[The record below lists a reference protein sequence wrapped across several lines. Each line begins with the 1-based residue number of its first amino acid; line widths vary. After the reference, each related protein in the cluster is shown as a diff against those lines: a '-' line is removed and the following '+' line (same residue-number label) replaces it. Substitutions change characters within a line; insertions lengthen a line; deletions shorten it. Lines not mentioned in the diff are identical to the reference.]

1 MRRASYSRVILL
13 ITLIIAAYCR
23 RLKASIFSI
32 AETDVL
38 AIQATIYNRILK
50 IRLSVCVPGNSF
62 YSREQYVAICHLSSV
77 ANNVRQTV
85 TVTVTSR
92 WHVIRYVT
100 ALRDCSPTHK
110 SDCVQLHSSTATT
123 TSDGRRQN
131 NEWNEKKR
139 SEETQTLRAG
149 CSKAEPKI
157 PPPRRRPPSRGL
169 GTAKI

>member
-13 ITLIIAAYCR
+13 ITLIITA
-23 RLKASIFSI
+23 LQKAPLFSI

-110 SDCVQLHSSTATT
+110 SDCVQTTVAQFDSNHNLWRTT
-123 TSDGRRQN
+123 TKQRIK
-131 NEWNEKKR
+131 WKKR

-157 PPPRRRPPSRGL
+157 PPPP
-169 GTAKI
+169 